1 MSLLNQMEIFYYV
14 ATENGFSKAALKLG
28 LSKGYVSLQMS
39 VLETSLGAK
48 LIHRTTRRLSLTEA
62 GHAFYDSCS
71 KIIQEKNTAQS
82 VIESIQ
88 DEPRGQLRITAAP
101 SFTAHILPGFLT
113 QFPNIDILLE
123 ATPRVLDLVEEGID
137 IAIRFTFEP
146 DERLIA
152 KKIGEVAF
160 ILCAS
165 PEYLAT
171 HGIPEVPEDL
181 SQFKCL
187 EYSLVPKYDL
197 KWRFMYKNVEKTINL
212 KGHLVSN
219 NDSIIYEALIAG
231 KGLAFL
237 PDYIIRSAVIQKKL
251 VPVLQEYQM
260 PNTPIYA
267 VYPSLKYKSPKISAF
282 VQYLADVLT
291 ASLV

>member
-1 MSLLNQMEIFYYV
+1 MSRLNQMEIFYYV
-14 ATENGFSKAALKLG
+14 ATENSFSKAAIKLG
-28 LSKGYVSLQMS
+28 LSKGYVSLQMN

-48 LIHRTTRRLSLTEA
+48 LIHRTTRRLNLTEA
-62 GHAFYDSCS
+62 GHAFFDSCS

-82 VIESIQ
+82 TIEHLKE
-88 DEPRGQLRITAAP
+88 EPVGQLRITAAP
-101 SFTAHILPGFLT
+101 SLTAHILPGFLT
-113 QFPNIDILLE
+113 QFPNIDLLLE
-123 ATPRVLDLVEEGID
+123 ATPRVLDLIEEGID

-165 PEYLAT
+165 PEFLAT
-171 HGIPEVPEDL
+171 HGTPEVPEDL

-237 PDYIIRSAVIQKKL
+237 PDYIVRSAVIEKKL
-251 VPVLQEYQM
+251 VPVLKKYQM

-282 VQYLADVLT
+282 VQYLAEILKT
-291 ASLV
+291 L

>member
-1 MSLLNQMEIFYYV
+1 MSRLNQMEIFYYV
-14 ATENGFSKAALKLG
+14 ATENSFSKAAIKLG
-28 LSKGYVSLQMS
+28 LSKGYVSLQMN

-48 LIHRTTRRLSLTEA
+48 LIHRTTRRLNLTEA
-62 GHAFYDSCS
+62 GHAFFDSCS
-71 KIIQEKNTAQS
+71 KIIEEKNTAQS
-82 VIESIQ
+82 VIEHLKE
-88 DEPRGQLRITAAP
+88 EPVGQLRITAAP
-101 SFTAHILPGFLT
+101 SLTAHILPGFLT

-123 ATPRVLDLVEEGID
+123 ATPRVLDLIEEGID

-171 HGIPEVPEDL
+171 HGTPEVPEDL
-181 SQFKCL
+181 SYFKCL

-197 KWRFMYKNVEKTINL
+197 KWRFMYKNVERTINL

-237 PDYIIRSAVIQKKL
+237 PDYIVRSAVIEKKL
-251 VPVLQEYQM
+251 EPVLKEYQM

-282 VQYLADVLT
+282 VQYLAEILKT
-291 ASLV
+291 L

>member
-1 MSLLNQMEIFYYV
+1 MSLLNQMEIFYHV
-14 ATENGFSKAALKLG
+14 ATENSFSKAAIKLG

-39 VLETSLGAK
+39 ILETSLGAK
-48 LIHRTTRRLSLTEA
+48 LIHRTTRRLNLTEA
-62 GHAFYDSCS
+62 GYAFYDSCS

-82 VIESIQ
+82 VIESFKE
-88 DEPRGQLRITAAP
+88 EPSGQLRITAVP
-101 SFTAHILPGFLT
+101 SLTAHLLPGFLT
-113 QFPNIDILLE
+113 QFPNIDVLLE
-123 ATPRVLDLVEEGID
+123 ATPRVLDLIEEEID

-171 HGIPEVPEDL
+171 HGTPKVPEDL

-187 EYSLVPKYDL
+187 EYALVPKYDL

-237 PDYIIRSAVIQKKL
+237 PDYIVRSAVMQKML
-251 VPVLQEYQM
+251 VPVLKEYQM
-260 PNTPIYA
+260 PNIPIYA
-267 VYPSLKYKSPKISAF
+267 VYPSLKYKSPKISVF
-282 VQYLADVLT
+282 IQYLAEILKT
-291 ASLV
+291 L